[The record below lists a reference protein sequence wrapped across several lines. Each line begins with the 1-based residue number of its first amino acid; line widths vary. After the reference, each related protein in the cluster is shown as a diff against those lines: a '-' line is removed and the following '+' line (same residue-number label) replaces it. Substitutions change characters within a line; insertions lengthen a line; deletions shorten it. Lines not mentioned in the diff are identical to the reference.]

1 MTECLKNP
9 FPAIEQEDKRCDFS
23 HVLDFC
29 SQLKELTI
37 NGIKDH
43 YKHSNIVP
51 NSLSLEFTP
60 FKVGFFVVHYY
71 KM

>member
-29 SQLKELTI
+29 SHLKELII
-37 NGIKDH
+37 NGIENK
-43 YKHSNIVP
+43 YLQSNIIP
-51 NSLSLEFTP
+51 NDLPLEFTP
-60 FKVGFFVVHYY
+60 FKVSFRCV
-71 KM
+71 